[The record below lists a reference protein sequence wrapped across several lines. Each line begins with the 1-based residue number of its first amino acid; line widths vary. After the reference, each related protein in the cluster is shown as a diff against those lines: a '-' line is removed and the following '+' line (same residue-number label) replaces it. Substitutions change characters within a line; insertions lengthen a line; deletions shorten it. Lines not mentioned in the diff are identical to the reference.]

1 MREQATRT
9 GRRSRK
15 GIACAAV
22 LACVLG
28 AGCLAWGCTPAAAPS
43 DGADKTADSTTTTEP
58 APATSDGYSD
68 QLASISGFPTEGR
81 FVDGVTALPGF
92 YKNSEKNAANAEANE
107 PLRYTDRNGF
117 TVQPVPSDDRAFN
130 ITYLNAENRG
140 CTSCHTL
147 ESAIMSLPTYH
158 RLIFFGYPT
167 EQTFANCIACH
178 SKTYQGTNY
187 LGEAIHNTHMT
198 NAMFTSQG
206 GTCFSCHY
214 NDVETQTLGRW
225 DDYKYNLYH
234 GITDVAAE
242 EVQVTTSYDQTTIT
256 PAENR
261 FFKTV
266 KDEPSEWLVD
276 DTQVDPSIYENWTV
290 SIDGDCENPVEMTLP
305 EMEQQFGTVKQVMK
319 MDCTINGVGQATI
332 MQSEVEGIPLSKVIE
347 FAKPKASANIVSPI
361 GSDGYDYAQMPIDW
375 VVDNNA
381 ILVTKMDGETL
392 PNTQGYPCMVWVYNT
407 SGGNFV
413 KRISNLTFMTQPEDA
428 AMSQVYLGE
437 FADDCTGEV
446 YSKPNSGV
454 LNYPTNVV
462 LTGDEAK
469 PVHLEGFAGAWN
481 EPIKK
486 LEFSFDHGATWTT
499 LDTPNNDSKY
509 WTYWRMDFTPPE
521 AGTYLMD
528 IRTTSIAPDG
538 SDHVSQYDTQFM
550 FTVE

>member
-1 MREQATRT
+1 
-9 GRRSRK
+9 
-15 GIACAAV
+15 
-22 LACVLG
+22 
-28 AGCLAWGCTPAAAPS
+28 
-43 DGADKTADSTTTTEP
+43 
-58 APATSDGYSD
+58 
-68 QLASISGFPTEGR
+68 
-81 FVDGVTALPGF
+81 
-92 YKNSEKNAANAEANE
+92 
-107 PLRYTDRNGF
+107 
-117 TVQPVPSDDRAFN
+117 
-130 ITYLNAENRG
+130 
-140 CTSCHTL
+140 
-147 ESAIMSLPTYH
+147 
-158 RLIFFGYPT
+158 
-167 EQTFANCIACH
+167 
-178 SKTYQGTNY
+178 
-187 LGEAIHNTHMT
+187 
-198 NAMFTSQG
+198 
-206 GTCFSCHY
+206 
-214 NDVETQTLGRW
+214 
-225 DDYKYNLYH
+225 
-234 GITDVAAE
+234 
-242 EVQVTTSYDQTTIT
+242 
-256 PAENR
+256 
-261 FFKTV
+261 
-266 KDEPSEWLVD
+266 
-276 DTQVDPSIYENWTV
+276 
-290 SIDGDCENPVEMTLP
+290 
-305 EMEQQFGTVKQVMK
+305 

-381 ILVTKMDGETL
+381 ILVTKMDGEVL

-428 AMSQVYLGE
+428 AMNQVYLGE

-469 PVHLEGFAGAWN
+469 PVHLEGFADAWN

>member
-1 MREQATRT
+1 MKRIMSGQSCSH
-9 GRRSRK
+9 G
-15 GIACAAV
+15 
-22 LACVLG
+22 
-28 AGCLAWGCTPAAAPS
+28 PS
-43 DGADKTADSTTTTEP
+43 IDNVA
-58 APATSDGYSD
+58 
-68 QLASISGFPTEGR
+68 
-81 FVDGVTALPGF
+81 ALPGF
-92 YKNSEKNAANAEANE
+92 YKNTEKNEANAKAKA
-107 PLRYTDRNGF
+107 PRRYTDRNGNL
-117 TVQPVPSDDRAFN
+117 VQPVPADELGWN
-130 ITYLNAENRG
+130 NTYLDADKRG

-147 ESAIMSLPTYH
+147 ENALMSLPTYH

-167 EQTFANCIACH
+167 EQGYQNCIACH
-178 SKTYQGTNY
+178 SDSYSGHK
-187 LGEAIHNTHMT
+187 LADAIHTLHMNST
-198 NAMFTSQG
+198 MFLNDDDGNCQ
-206 GTCFSCHY
+206 SCHY
-214 NDVETQTLGRW
+214 INPDTGVFDRW
-225 DDYKYNLYH
+225 DEVKYDLYK
-234 GITDVAAE
+234 GITDVKADELKAS
-242 EVQVTTSYDQTTIT
+242 VSYDQTTVT

-261 FFKTV
+261 IFKTV
-266 KDEPSEWLVD
+266 KDEPSQWLTD
-276 DTQVDPSIYENWTV
+276 DSKQDKSIYENWV
-290 SIDGDCENPVEMTLP
+290 ISIDGDCENPVEMTLP

-381 ILVTKMDGETL
+381 ILVTKMDGEVL

-428 AMSQVYLGE
+428 AMNQVYLGE

-469 PVHLEGFAGAWN
+469 PVHLEGFADAWN

>member
-1 MREQATRT
+1 
-9 GRRSRK
+9 
-15 GIACAAV
+15 
-22 LACVLG
+22 
-28 AGCLAWGCTPAAAPS
+28 
-43 DGADKTADSTTTTEP
+43 
-58 APATSDGYSD
+58 
-68 QLASISGFPTEGR
+68 
-81 FVDGVTALPGF
+81 
-92 YKNSEKNAANAEANE
+92 
-107 PLRYTDRNGF
+107 
-117 TVQPVPSDDRAFN
+117 
-130 ITYLNAENRG
+130 
-140 CTSCHTL
+140 
-147 ESAIMSLPTYH
+147 MSLPTYH

-290 SIDGDCENPVEMTLP
+290 SIDGDCDNPVTMTLP
-305 EMEQQFGTVKQVMK
+305 EMEEQFGTVKQVMK

-375 VVDNNA
+375 VVGNNA

-469 PVHLEGFAGAWN
+469 PVHLEGFADAWN

>member
-1 MREQATRT
+1 M
-9 GRRSRK
+9 
-15 GIACAAV
+15 
-22 LACVLG
+22 
-28 AGCLAWGCTPAAAPS
+28 
-43 DGADKTADSTTTTEP
+43 
-58 APATSDGYSD
+58 
-68 QLASISGFPTEGR
+68 
-81 FVDGVTALPGF
+81 
-92 YKNSEKNAANAEANE
+92 
-107 PLRYTDRNGF
+107 
-117 TVQPVPSDDRAFN
+117 
-130 ITYLNAENRG
+130 
-140 CTSCHTL
+140 
-147 ESAIMSLPTYH
+147 
-158 RLIFFGYPT
+158 
-167 EQTFANCIACH
+167 
-178 SKTYQGTNY
+178 
-187 LGEAIHNTHMT
+187 
-198 NAMFTSQG
+198 
-206 GTCFSCHY
+206 
-214 NDVETQTLGRW
+214 
-225 DDYKYNLYH
+225 
-234 GITDVAAE
+234 
-242 EVQVTTSYDQTTIT
+242 TTSYDQTTIT

-290 SIDGDCENPVEMTLP
+290 SIDGDCDNPVTMTLP
-305 EMEQQFGTVKQVMK
+305 EMEEQFGTVKQVMK

-375 VVDNNA
+375 VVGNNA

-469 PVHLEGFAGAWN
+469 PVHLEGFADAWN